1 MKRCIEAHTVAA
13 FGEIP
18 EGSLWDDD
26 SPYIT
31 DESKFADV
39 ATSIDPPE
47 FDAPTD
53 PPVKRP
59 AKKSVAKLK
68 ES

>member
-13 FGEIP
+13 FGDIP
-18 EGSLWDDD
+18 EGSLWDEA

-31 DESKFADV
+31 DESKFVDV
-39 ATSIDPPE
+39 PAEPVDDPPV
-47 FDAPTD
+47 
-53 PPVKRP
+53 VKRP